1 MSASGPRLLTVD
13 YEAWYHALALAPW
26 LPEDMRGALPDRLER
41 VTDELLGLFAE
52 PGARATFFVLGEVA
66 ERHPRLVRA
75 IAAAGHEIASHGHAH
90 RPLWAETP
98 ASFRRDVARARA
110 LLEDVSGGPVVGY
123 RAPNFSLGPKT
134 AWAAEVLAE
143 TGHRYSSSRHP
154 VLLRGRHGT
163 EPRGVH
169 RTSGL
174 LEIPLPTLP
183 AGLPFAGG
191 AWARLLPAAWTRTAL
206 RFHRPRPR
214 RPLVFYLHPW
224 ELDPD
229 QPRLP
234 QLPLRVRLRHYAGI
248 RRLRRLLPRLLRR
261 HGPWR
266 AIRDVLPELEAAAR

>member
-1 MSASGPRLLTVD
+1 MSATGPCLLSVD
-13 YEAWYHALALAPW
+13 FEAWYHALALAPW
-26 LPEDMRGALPDRLER
+26 LPENLRGSLPDRLER
-41 VTDELLGLFAE
+41 VTDELLGLLADS
-52 PGARATFFVLGEVA
+52 GARATFFVLGEVA

-75 IAAAGHEIASHGHAH
+75 IATTGHEIASHGHAH

-98 ASFRRDVARARA
+98 ASFRRDVVRARA
-110 LLEDVSGGPVVGY
+110 VLEDVTGRAVVGY

-154 VLLRGRHGT
+154 VLLRGRRRG
-163 EPRGVH
+163 EPRRVH
-169 RTSGL
+169 RVHGL

-183 AGLPFAGG
+183 GGLPFAGG
-191 AWARLLPAAWTRTAL
+191 AWARLLPAGWTRTAL
-206 RFHRPRPR
+206 AAFRPSPA

-234 QLPLRVRLRHYAGI
+234 QLPRHTRLRHYGGI
-248 RRLRRLLPRLLRR
+248 HRLRQLLPALLRR
-261 HGPWR
+261 HGPWQ
-266 AIRDVLPELEAAAR
+266 AICDVLPELEGAAA